1 MEAAVRRG
9 RGRRTKKASAGA
21 KRRTGRPMK
30 EPSGKRDQVTILLR
44 ADIKR
49 ALIKAAQEHGRTLSQ
64 EGEHWLER
72 LLQYENV
79 LGIPAS
85 ALEPALKRHGYYRLG
100 ISNPRTGQSGFAWA
114 EPGLIEGSGFVP
126 FDEGELEAM
135 QAKPLEKEEP
145 K

>member
-1 MEAAVRRG
+1 
-9 RGRRTKKASAGA
+9 
-21 KRRTGRPMK
+21 MK

-64 EGEHWLER
+64 EGEHWFER
-72 LLQYENV
+72 FVRYERA
-79 LGIPAS
+79 LGGTVAG
-85 ALEPALKRHGYYRLG
+85 ALKQKLLDSGFYPLG
-100 ISNPRTGQSGFAWA
+100 ISNPRTGKRGMAWA
-114 EPGLIEGSGFVP
+114 EPGLIEESGFVP

-135 QAKPLEKEEP
+135 QARQEGPAKEEL